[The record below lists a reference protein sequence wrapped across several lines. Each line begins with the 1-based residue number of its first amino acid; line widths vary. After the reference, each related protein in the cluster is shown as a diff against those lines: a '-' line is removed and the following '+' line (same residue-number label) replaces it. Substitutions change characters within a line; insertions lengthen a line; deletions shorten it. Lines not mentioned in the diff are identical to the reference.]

1 MTKRGVVVELEE
13 LRERLREA
21 EQTLAA
27 IRSGEVDSL
36 IISGPHG
43 DHVFSLKGA
52 EQPYRIFVEQMLEGA
67 VTLAEDGTILYC
79 NRRFADM
86 MRLRME
92 KVVGSP
98 MQAFVRPEDHADLA
112 AILSSLERR
121 KARYVL
127 AAADGTFIPT
137 QLAFSRLPMDQQDG
151 GVNAT
156 CVVVT
161 DLTEQEEKREL
172 ATALQDLRVAQRQLK
187 QQNEELAHARA
198 AAEAASEAKDNFLA
212 ALSHELR
219 TPLTPVL
226 LTVAA
231 MERDASLSNA
241 ARQDISLLR
250 RNIELEARLI
260 DDLLD
265 LTSIARGKV
274 ELRPDVIDLHTAL
287 TGALDICRADMAA
300 KAIQLSEEFG
310 AARAYVRG
318 DPIRLQQIFWN
329 LIRNAVKFTPAGG
342 RITVRSA
349 NDDGRLLVTVT
360 DTGIGIEGDA
370 MIKIFSPFEQAD
382 RVIAQRFGGLG
393 LGLTISK
400 RLVELHDGTLWAHS
414 DGRDRGSTFTVVL
427 PVVEAAAALPT
438 GATSSA
444 AAPATANEPALRS
457 LRILLVEDHDD
468 TRRSMSRL
476 LGRSHVVRDANS
488 VASALRIASGEPFDV
503 VISDLGLPDGSG
515 LDLMRQLR
523 ERYHLQGICL
533 SGFGM
538 EEDIARSADAGFR
551 HHLTKPVDLRK
562 LESVIQTFGR

>member
-1 MTKRGVVVELEE
+1 MSRRTVIELEE
-13 LRERLREA
+13 LRQRLREA
-21 EQTLAA
+21 EETLAA
-27 IRSGEVDSL
+27 IRNGEVDSL
-36 IISGPHG
+36 IVSGPHG

-86 MRLRME
+86 MRSRME

-98 MQAFVRPEDHADLA
+98 MQSFVRPDDHADLA
-112 AILSSLERR
+112 AILISSERR

-137 QLAFSRLPMDQQDG
+137 QLAFSWLPTDEVGG

-172 ATALQDLRVAQRQLK
+172 ATALQDLRVAQEQLK
-187 QQNEELAHARA
+187 QQNEALARARA
-198 AAEAASEAKDNFLA
+198 AAESASEAKDNFLA

-226 LTVAA
+226 LTVAGL
-231 MERDASLSNA
+231 EDDASLSEA
-241 ARQDISLLR
+241 VRQDVRLLR

-274 ELRPDVIDLHTAL
+274 DLRPDVVDLHAAL
-287 TGALDICRADMAA
+287 ASALDICRGDIAA
-300 KAIQLSEEFG
+300 KQIRLSEELG
-310 AARAYVRG
+310 AAHVHVRG

-342 RITVRSA
+342 CITVRSA

-370 MIKIFSPFEQAD
+370 MSKIFSPFEQAD
-382 RVIAQRFGGLG
+382 RVITQRFGGLG

-414 DGRDRGSTFTVVL
+414 DGRDRGSTFTVAL
-427 PVVEAAAALPT
+427 PVVEPAAALPT

-444 AAPATANEPALRS
+444 AAPAAANEPALRS

-476 LGRSHVVRDANS
+476 LGRCHVVRDANS

-523 ERYHLQGICL
+523 ERFNLQGICL

-538 EEDIARSADAGFR
+538 EDDIARSADAGFR

-562 LESVIQTFGR
+562 LESVIQSFGR